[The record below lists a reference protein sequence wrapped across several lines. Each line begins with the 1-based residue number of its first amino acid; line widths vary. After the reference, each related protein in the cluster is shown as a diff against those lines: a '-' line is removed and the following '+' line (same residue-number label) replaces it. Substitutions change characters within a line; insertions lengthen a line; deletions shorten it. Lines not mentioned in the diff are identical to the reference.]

1 LLYIEVLFIDS
12 DLLYI
17 EVLFIDSDLLYIEV
31 LFIDSDLLYIE
42 VLFKAGL
49 TVHPTFLFLWWILYT
64 KYISFF
70 SIDFQSQNW

>member
-1 LLYIEVLFIDS
+1 MQYSLMGKMRLSFIDS

-17 EVLFIDSDLLYIEV
+17 EVSFIDSDLLYIEV

-49 TVHPTFLFLWWILYT
+49 TVHPTFLFL
-64 KYISFF
+64 
-70 SIDFQSQNW
+70 